1 MLTVIK
7 LGGRAIEDAPV
18 LASTASR
25 IAALGEEVIIVHGG
39 GAEITAW
46 QERLGL
52 PVVWHNGLRVTTPE
66 GVCVVAMV
74 LTGIVNKRIVA
85 ALLSAGVDAVG
96 LSGEDGGLLAAERK
110 NGGELGEV
118 GSVVS
123 VRSELLR
130 SLLKAGLTPVI
141 SPISRG
147 PEGEPLNV
155 NADEAAVAVA
165 RAMGARRLHLI
176 SDVPGLLVDGQL
188 VPEVTPEEAGR
199 LVVTGVA
206 NNGMGVKLPEAVAA
220 AAQGVEVRIGDLAIL
235 TDPQSGTRVL
245 APSALEVA

>member
-18 LASTASR
+18 LARTASR
-25 IAALGEEVIIVHGG
+25 IAALGGEVIVVHGG

-52 PVVWHNGLRVTTPE
+52 PVVWNNGLRLTTPE
-66 GVCVVAMV
+66 GVRVVAMV

-85 ALLSAGVDAVG
+85 ALVSAGLDAMG

-130 SLLKAGLTPVI
+130 SLLNAGLTPVI

-165 RAMGARRLHLI
+165 RAMSARRLHLI
-176 SDVPGLLVDGQL
+176 SDVRGLLVEGQL

-199 LVVTGVA
+199 LVGAGVA
-206 NNGMGVKLPEAVAA
+206 INGMRVKLDEAVAA
-220 AAQGVEVRIGDLAIL
+220 AAQGIEVRIGDLSLL
-235 TDPQSGTRVL
+235 TDLQSGTRVL
-245 APSALEVA
+245 ASSAVEVA